1 MPRRIYLMLAAVLA
15 GVAPWLHAQDQK
27 AEIQKRLTSEF
38 TLTKP
43 TADKSDIATCGRGSG
58 SAQEWIAHVQRLQSN
73 PAPEY
78 LQEGK
83 DNSKRLWEKLLA
95 GFWKHDG
102 DSGFSPST

>member
-43 TADKSDIATCGRGSG
+43 TADKSDIATAGAVLVLHKSG
-58 SAQEWIAHVQRLQSN
+58 
-73 PAPEY
+73 
-78 LQEGK
+78 
-83 DNSKRLWEKLLA
+83 LLMYM
-95 GFWKHDG
+95 
-102 DSGFSPST
+102 